1 MGKSG
6 TTINLFGIE
15 LDDIITLNN
24 EMVNVLVPG
33 LEIILNQTSD
43 MVSNSLVCQNPRL
56 EPIDDSFPLQA
67 ALYSQ
72 YKINCEVDDPE
83 GFAEGDFEIEV
94 KIPFQPDFE
103 SDYWMSGPV
112 IWEMNP

>member
-1 MGKSG
+1 MGALRFESVTPLVVKSG

-15 LDDIITLNN
+15 LDDIITLND

-33 LEIILNQTSD
+33 FEINLNQTSD

-56 EPIDDSFPLQA
+56 QQIDESFPQQA

-72 YKINCEVDDPE
+72 
-83 GFAEGDFEIEV
+83 
-94 KIPFQPDFE
+94 
-103 SDYWMSGPV
+103 SG
-112 IWEMNP
+112 IQNH

>member
-1 MGKSG
+1 MGALRFESVTPLVVKSG

-15 LDDIITLNN
+15 LDDIITLND

-33 LEIILNQTSD
+33 FEINLNQTSD

-56 EPIDDSFPLQA
+56 QQIDESFPQQA

-72 YKINCEVDDPE
+72 
-83 GFAEGDFEIEV
+83 
-94 KIPFQPDFE
+94 
-103 SDYWMSGPV
+103 SG
-112 IWEMNP
+112 IQNHNGLI

>member
-1 MGKSG
+1 MLRLLFLSASASVGALKFESVTPMTVESG

-33 LEIILNQTSD
+33 LEINLNQTSD

-72 YKINCEVDDPE
+72 
-83 GFAEGDFEIEV
+83 
-94 KIPFQPDFE
+94 
-103 SDYWMSGPV
+103 SGIHSLSKNHTPL
-112 IWEMNP
+112 N